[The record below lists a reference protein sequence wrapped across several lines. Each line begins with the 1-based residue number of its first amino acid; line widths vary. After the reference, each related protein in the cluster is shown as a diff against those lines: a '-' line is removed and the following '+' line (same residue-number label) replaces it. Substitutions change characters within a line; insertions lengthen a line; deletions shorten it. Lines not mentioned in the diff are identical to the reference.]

1 MIPFKLE
8 TRGLKMCVDEVTGSI
23 CQALA
28 AGGGGGGGAH
38 RPAHLAALIHLA
50 RHAPLAAVL
59 QAGAYT
65 RPLFS
70 ST

>member
-1 MIPFKLE
+1 
-8 TRGLKMCVDEVTGSI
+8 MCVCEVAGSV

-59 QAGAYT
+59 QAGLRQILLAT
-65 RPLFS
+65 SLKPSFIE
-70 ST
+70 